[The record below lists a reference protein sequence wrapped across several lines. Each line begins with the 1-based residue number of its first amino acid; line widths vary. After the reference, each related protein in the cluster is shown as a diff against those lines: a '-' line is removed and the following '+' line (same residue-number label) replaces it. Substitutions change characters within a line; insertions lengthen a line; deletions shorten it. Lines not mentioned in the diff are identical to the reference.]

1 MPRDAD
7 LLRRAR
13 RGALEVSLLDLLDD
27 RDAVTAQLSD
37 RVPTWLEAELACG
50 GLQIYLERHGAWI
63 LAPLDE

>member
-1 MPRDAD
+1 MARDAD

-13 RGALEVSLLDLLDD
+13 LGALEVSLLDLLDA

-37 RVPTWLEAELACG
+37 KARASLNAELACE
-50 GLQIYLERHGAWI
+50 GLHIYLERHGAWI